1 MNKCKQQVMHGYH
14 MVQCQRNEVTD
25 GFCRQHHPD
34 SVAERDRVRKIAWE
48 TKQANSIYARYA
60 SLKDRIAELESQLAE
75 KPQALIDIGADDIN
89 EHLIKRAERAEAQL
103 ADQKPYLKHKASCV
117 MQSVISADQIRC
129 TCGLQAIL
137 EKGDE

>member
-60 SLKDRIAELESQLAE
+60 SLKDRIAELEAQV
-75 KPQALIDIGADDIN
+75 DDLTSEN
-89 EHLIKRAERAEAQL
+89 NRLERAWL
-103 ADQKPYLKHKASCV
+103 AINKRCHGYEIELGIRKPDAALQEQKP
-117 MQSVISADQIRC
+117 
-129 TCGLQAIL
+129 
-137 EKGDE
+137 